1 MKTVTS
7 PSAVRNCVSVHP
19 VPADLRLGHSSGGA
33 GQLEVVALLHDDRGV
48 AARVGDAGYPKEKS
62 SEKIKSC

>member
-48 AARVGDAGYPKEKS
+48 AARVGDPGYPKEKF
-62 SEKIKSC
+62 E